1 MVLARLEVCRVEC
14 AVVDARRSTNLPGR
28 YGVIAVGVALRYEI
42 EAIFLESFRAVYVET
57 PKVACTSIK
66 TALAEILGISLKSTG
81 GDPHCVEWPTAEMS
95 SSHSGPFFPGLFTF
109 AFVRNP
115 WDRLVSCYRDK
126 IRGEVD
132 GYTYFTIR
140 PGVANCL
147 ARFDAF
153 VPDMSFADFVAAVAS
168 IRDDDAD
175 GHFRS
180 QHTFVTDEEGKIG
193 VDFLGRFE
201 RLAQDFRFVQERIG
215 LPRNHLPWLQKA
227 RNATRY
233 TDFYNKE
240 TRQIAGERFRQDI
253 EMFGYEFGTA

>member
-1 MVLARLEVCRVEC
+1 M
-14 AVVDARRSTNLPGR
+14 
-28 YGVIAVGVALRYEI
+28 RYEV
-42 EAIFLESFRAVYVET
+42 EAILLEPYRAVYVEI

-66 TALAEILGISLKSTG
+66 TALAEILGISLRSTG
-81 GDPHCVEWPTAEMS
+81 RDPHCIEWPMAERS
-95 SSHSGPFFPGLFTF
+95 SSHAGPLFPGLFTF

-153 VPDMSFADFVAAVAS
+153 VPGMSFADFVAAVAS
-168 IRDDDAD
+168 IRDEDSD

-180 QHTFVTDEEGKIG
+180 QHTFVTDDEGKIG

-201 RLAQDFRFVQERIG
+201 RLAEDFRFVQERIG
-215 LPRNHLPWLQKA
+215 LPRQRLPWLQRA
-227 RNATRY
+227 HNAAKY
-233 TDFYNKE
+233 TDFYNEE
-240 TRQIAGERFRQDI
+240 TRQLAGERFRQDI
-253 EMFGYEFGTA
+253 EMFGYEFGMP

>member
-1 MVLARLEVCRVEC
+1 M
-14 AVVDARRSTNLPGR
+14 
-28 YGVIAVGVALRYEI
+28 ALRSEVDVI
-42 EAIFLESFRAVYVET
+42 LLEPYRAVYIET

-66 TALAEILGISLKSTG
+66 TVLAEILGLSLGATG
-81 GDPHCVEWPTAEMS
+81 GDPHGVEWPTAERS
-95 SSHSGPFFPGLFTF
+95 SSPSGPLFPGLFSF

-153 VPDMSFADFVAAVAS
+153 VPGMSFADFVVAVAS
-168 IRDDDAD
+168 IRDEDAD

-180 QHTFVTDEEGKIG
+180 QHTFVTDAEGKVG
-193 VDFLGRFE
+193 VDFVGRFE
-201 RLAQDFRFVQERIG
+201 RLIEDFRLVQEKIG
-215 LPRNHLPWLQKA
+215 LPRHDLPWLQKA
-227 RNATRY
+227 RTVARY

-240 TRQIAGERFRQDI
+240 TRQIAGERFRRDLEI
-253 EMFGYEFGTA
+253 FGYEFGAD

>member
-1 MVLARLEVCRVEC
+1 MKYEV
-14 AVVDARRSTNLPGR
+14 DT
-28 YGVIAVGVALRYEI
+28 
-42 EAIFLESFRAVYVET
+42 IFLEPYCAVYVET

-66 TALAEILGISLKSTG
+66 TALAAVLGIDLKSTG
-81 GDPHCVEWPTAEMS
+81 GDPHRVQWPTAERS
-95 SSHSGPFFPGLFTF
+95 SNHSGRLFPGLFTF

-153 VPDMSFADFVAAVAS
+153 VPGMSFADFVAAVAS
-168 IRDDDAD
+168 ISDEDAD

-193 VDFLGRFE
+193 VDFIGSFE
-201 RLAQDFRFVQERIG
+201 RLAEDFRFVQERIG
-215 LPRNHLPWLQKA
+215 LSPSSLPWLQKA
-227 RNATRY
+227 RNAASY
-233 TDFYNKE
+233 TDFYNKK
-240 TRQIAGERFRQDI
+240 TRQIAGARFRQDI

>member
-1 MVLARLEVCRVEC
+1 
-14 AVVDARRSTNLPGR
+14 
-28 YGVIAVGVALRYEI
+28 VGVALRYEVD
-42 EAIFLESFRAVYVET
+42 AIVLAPYRAVYVET

-66 TALAEILGISLKSTG
+66 TALAEILGISLRSTG
-81 GDPHCVEWPTAEMS
+81 GDPHYVEWPTAARS
-95 SSHSGPFFPGLFTF
+95 SSHSGRLFPGLFTF

-132 GYTYFTIR
+132 GYTYCTIR

-147 ARFDAF
+147 ARFDVF
-153 VPDMSFADFVAAVAS
+153 VPGMSFADFVAAVAS
-168 IRDDDAD
+168 IRDEEAD

-180 QHTFVTDEEGKIG
+180 QHTFITDGEGKIG

-201 RLAQDFRFVQERIG
+201 RLAEDFRLVQESIG
-215 LPRNHLPWLQKA
+215 LPRNELPWLQKA
-227 RNATRY
+227 RNAARY
-233 TDFYNKE
+233 TDFYTKE
-240 TRQIAGERFRQDI
+240 TRQIVGERFRQDI

>member
-1 MVLARLEVCRVEC
+1 MDIRSGDTASRRPAAR
-14 AVVDARRSTNLPGR
+14 AVVSADRSGK
-28 YGVIAVGVALRYEI
+28 YGVIAVGGVLRYEI
-42 EAIFLESFRAVYVET
+42 DVILLEPYRAVYVET

-66 TALAEILGISLKSTG
+66 TALAEVLGISLRSANS
-81 GDPHCVEWPTAEMS
+81 DPHRVEWPTAERS
-95 SSHSGPFFPGLFTF
+95 SSRSGRLFPGLFSF

-126 IRGEVD
+126 IRGEVE

-153 VPDMSFADFVAAVAS
+153 IPGMSFADFVVAVAS
-168 IRDDDAD
+168 IRDEDAD

-193 VDFLGRFE
+193 VDFIGRFE
-201 RLAQDFRFVQERIG
+201 RLAEDFRFVQERIG
-215 LPRNHLPWLQKA
+215 LPRNELPWLQKA
-227 RNATRY
+227 RAAASY
-233 TDFYNKE
+233 TDFYSNE
-240 TRQIAGERFRQDI
+240 TRQIAGQRFRQDI
-253 EMFGYEFGTA
+253 EMFGYEFRAA

>member
-1 MVLARLEVCRVEC
+1 M
-14 AVVDARRSTNLPGR
+14 
-28 YGVIAVGVALRYEI
+28 RYEVDT
-42 EAIFLESFRAVYVET
+42 IFLEPYRAVYVET

-66 TALAEILGISLKSTG
+66 TALAAILGISLRATG
-81 GDPHCVEWPTAEMS
+81 GDPHGVWWPTAEMS
-95 SSHSGPFFPGLFTF
+95 SNHSGPLFPGLFTF

-132 GYTYFTIR
+132 GYTSFTMR
-140 PGVANCL
+140 PAAANCL

-153 VPDMSFADFVAAVAS
+153 VPGMSFAAFVAAVAS
-168 IRDDDAD
+168 ISDEDAD

-201 RLAQDFRFVQERIG
+201 QLAEDFRFIQERIG
-215 LPRNHLPWLQKA
+215 LPRNALPRLQKA
-227 RNATRY
+227 RRAARY
-233 TDFYNKE
+233 ADFYNKE

-253 EMFGYEFGTA
+253 EMFGYEFGTD

>member
-1 MVLARLEVCRVEC
+1 M
-14 AVVDARRSTNLPGR
+14 
-28 YGVIAVGVALRYEI
+28 RYEVDVI
-42 EAIFLESFRAVYVET
+42 LLEPYHAVYVET

-66 TALAEILGISLKSTG
+66 TALAEILGVSLRPTG
-81 GDPHCVEWPTAEMS
+81 GDPHCVEWPAAERS
-95 SSHSGPFFPGLFTF
+95 SSRSGPLFPSLFSF

-132 GYTYFTIR
+132 GYTHFTIR

-153 VPDMSFADFVAAVAS
+153 VPGMSFADFVVAVAS
-168 IRDDDAD
+168 IQDEDAD

-180 QHTFVTDEEGKIG
+180 QHTLVANEEGKIG
-193 VDFLGRFE
+193 VDFLGHFE
-201 RLAQDFRFVQERIG
+201 RLAEDFRFVQERIG
-215 LPRNHLPWLQKA
+215 LPRNELPWLQKA
-227 RNATRY
+227 RTAARY
-233 TDFYNKE
+233 TDFYNNE

-253 EMFGYEFGTA
+253 EMFGYEFWVA

>member
-1 MVLARLEVCRVEC
+1 
-14 AVVDARRSTNLPGR
+14 
-28 YGVIAVGVALRYEI
+28 VALRYEVD
-42 EAIFLESFRAVYVET
+42 AILLEPYRAVYVET

-66 TALAEILGISLKSTG
+66 TALAETLGVSLRPTG
-81 GDPHCVEWPTAEMS
+81 GDPHRVRWPTAERS
-95 SSHSGPFFPGLFTF
+95 SSRSGRLFPGLFTF

-153 VPDMSFADFVAAVAS
+153 VPGMSFADFVAAVAS
-168 IRDDDAD
+168 IPDEDAD

-180 QHTFVTDEEGKIG
+180 QHTFVTDEECRIG

-201 RLAQDFRFVQERIG
+201 RLAEDFRLVQERIG
-215 LPRNHLPWLQKA
+215 LPRRRLPWLQKA
-227 RNATRY
+227 RNAARY
-233 TDFYNKE
+233 TDFYNQE
-240 TRQIAGERFRQDI
+240 TRRIVGERFRRDI
-253 EMFGYEFGTA
+253 EMFGYEFGAA

>member
-1 MVLARLEVCRVEC
+1 M
-14 AVVDARRSTNLPGR
+14 
-28 YGVIAVGVALRYEI
+28 ALRYEVD
-42 EAIFLESFRAVYVET
+42 AILLEPYRAVYVET

-66 TALAEILGISLKSTG
+66 TALAEILGLSLKPTG
-81 GDPHCVEWPTAEMS
+81 GDPHRVRWPTAERS
-95 SSHSGPFFPGLFTF
+95 PSHSGRLFPGLFTF

-132 GYTYFTIR
+132 GYTYFTVR

-153 VPDMSFADFVAAVAS
+153 APGMSFADFVAAVAA
-168 IRDDDAD
+168 IPDEDAD

-180 QHTFVTDEEGKIG
+180 QHTFVTDEEGRIG

-201 RLAQDFRFVQERIG
+201 RLAEDFRFVQERIG
-215 LPRNHLPWLQKA
+215 LPRRRLPWLQKA
-227 RNATRY
+227 RGAARY
-233 TDFYNKE
+233 TDFYNQE
-240 TRQIAGERFRQDI
+240 TRQIAGERFRRDI
-253 EMFGYEFGTA
+253 EMFGYEFGAA

>member
-1 MVLARLEVCRVEC
+1 
-14 AVVDARRSTNLPGR
+14 
-28 YGVIAVGVALRYEI
+28 LRYEVDTI
-42 EAIFLESFRAVYVET
+42 LLEPYRAVYVET

-66 TALAEILGISLKSTG
+66 TALAEILGISLRSTG
-81 GDPHCVEWPTAEMS
+81 GDPHRIQWPTVEMS
-95 SSHSGPFFPGLFTF
+95 SSHSGQFFPGLFAF

-126 IRGEVD
+126 IRDEVD

-140 PGVANCL
+140 SGVANCL

-153 VPDMSFADFVAAVAS
+153 VPGMSFGDFVAAVAS
-168 IRDDDAD
+168 IRDEDAD

-201 RLAQDFRFVQERIG
+201 RLAEDFRFVQERIG
-215 LPRNHLPWLQKA
+215 LPRNDLPWLQKA
-227 RNATRY
+227 RNGARY
-233 TDFYNKE
+233 TDFYNNE
-240 TRQIAGERFRQDI
+240 TRQIVGARFRQDI
-253 EMFGYEFGTA
+253 EMFGYEFGAA